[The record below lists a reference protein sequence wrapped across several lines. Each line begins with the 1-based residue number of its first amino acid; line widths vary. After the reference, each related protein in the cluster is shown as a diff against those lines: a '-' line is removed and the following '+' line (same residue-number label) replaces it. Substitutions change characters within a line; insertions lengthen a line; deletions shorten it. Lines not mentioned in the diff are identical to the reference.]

1 MLQKAKS
8 NHRGFTFIEVIAV
21 LIIIAVIAGVA
32 VSRSVDYSAEV
43 YAGAD
48 ALKAHLRYAQTMAMN
63 SNPSSGVA
71 IWGISSTGSSYWLFQ
86 GTDPAAT
93 ATYIRL
99 PEDETFLNS
108 DRTINLT
115 KKKIKISFSS
125 GATIYFDNRGI
136 PYSAYTSTTVN
147 TPLAGA
153 LTINVQPLSAA
164 TPSVVITITPQTGY
178 IP

>member
-1 MLQKAKS
+1 MLQKAKN
-8 NHRGFTFIEVIAV
+8 NHRGFTLIEVIAV
-21 LIIIAVIAGVA
+21 LIIIAVIAVVA

-63 SNPSSGVA
+63 SNPSSGAAV
-71 IWGISSTGSSYWLFQ
+71 WGISGTVSSYWLFQ
-86 GTDPAAT
+86 GTNPAAA

-108 DRTINLT
+108 DRTVNLT

-125 GATIYFDNRGI
+125 GSTIYFDNRGI
-136 PYSAYTSTTVN
+136 PYSAYTSASVN
-147 TPLAGA
+147 TPLTVA
-153 LTINVQPLSAA
+153 LTINVQPLDAA
-164 TPSVVITITPQTGY
+164 TPSVAITITPQTGY

>member
-1 MLQKAKS
+1 MLQKAKIS
-8 NHRGFTFIEVIAV
+8 HRGFTLIEVIAV
-21 LIIIAVIAGVA
+21 LIIIAVIAVVA

-63 SNPSSGVA
+63 SNPSSGAAV
-71 IWGISSTGSSYWLFQ
+71 WGISGTGSSYWLFQ
-86 GTDPAAT
+86 GTNPAVA

-99 PEDETFLNS
+99 PEDETFINS

-115 KKKIKISFSS
+115 AKKIKLAVNF
-125 GATIYFDNRGI
+125 TIYFDNRGI
-136 PYSAYTSTTVN
+136 PYSAYTSKTVN
-147 TPLAGA
+147 TPLAVA
-153 LTINVQPLSAA
+153 LTINIQPLSAA
-164 TPSVVITITPQTGY
+164 APSVVITITPQTGY